1 MVNQEIEILPE
12 IFYTHKIDHRN
23 NSGEKSQWTITELEE
38 KSCFKYSLESYWN
51 KPHYYISWGL
61 YLRNDKVE
69 YLGNSAK
76 NEPELC
82 QLFIAKFIDS
92 SKNSKWHGYPANPSG
107 QKPQDIPPEN
117 VLGDWLSKQYLR
129 PQLIRKIARGQK
141 CKL

>member
-12 IFYTHKIDHRN
+12 ILYTHKIDHRN

-38 KSCFKYSLESYWN
+38 RSCFKYSLEYSWN
-51 KPHYYISWGL
+51 KPHHYISWGL
-61 YLRNDKVE
+61 YFKNDKVE

-129 PQLIRKIARGQK
+129 PQLIRKITRGQK

>member
-61 YLRNDKVE
+61 YLKNDKVE

-76 NEPELC
+76 NEPEFC

-92 SKNSKWHGYPANPSG
+92 SKNSNWHGYPANPSG